1 MRLTAA
7 GANLRNIIVQAGG
20 PEEQRLHNRMVR
32 FPKTDAE
39 GNDIRVEGQ
48 KAVVDKICAAIE
60 ALVVD
65 QESQTNDIA
74 EVKPDKHRL
83 LIGRGGETR
92 RQLEQ
97 QFNVSINIP
106 RQSETGP
113 QRSQVRISGQPANVE
128 KAKEHIL
135 EITKDQEG
143 QTISVPRRLHH
154 AVADNGQFFRRLKT
168 DHKVTVDH
176 NGQRP
181 PPKPTTPTPSRANGG
196 AMPLITD
203 DPSVSATSHS
213 WEEHSLNAAAE
224 EGDIPWILSGP
235 SPESITTAHAKLDRA
250 LEEATKQDTMG
261 FLILPDPR
269 AYRHVIGPGGSE
281 INRIRKK
288 TGTKI
293 QVPRDQNKGE
303 AIEITGAQA
312 GVQEARDII
321 LEVVANNA

>member
-1 MRLTAA
+1 M
-7 GANLRNIIVQAGG
+7 
-20 PEEQRLHNRMVR
+20 HNRMVR

-39 GNDIRVEGQ
+39 GNNIRVEGQ
-48 KAVVDKICAAIE
+48 KTVVDQICAAIE
-60 ALVVD
+60 ALVD
-65 QESQTNDIA
+65 EQESQTTDIA

-97 QFNVSINIP
+97 QFGVTINVP

-113 QRSQVRISGQPANVE
+113 QRSQVKIAGKPENVE
-128 KAKEHIL
+128 KAKAHVL

-143 QTISVPRRLHH
+143 ETVNIPRRLHH
-154 AVADNGQFFRRLKT
+154 TIADNGQFFRRLRG

-176 NGQRP
+176 AGQRP
-181 PPKPTTPTPSRANGG
+181 PPKPTTPTPSRATGG

-203 DPSVSATSHS
+203 DPTANANNHS
-213 WEEHSLNAAAE
+213 WEAHDLHASTEDGE
-224 EGDIPWILSGP
+224 IPWVLSGP
-235 SPESITTAHAKLDRA
+235 SSEAVTAARAKLDRA
-250 LEEATKQDTMG
+250 VEEASKQDTVG

-281 INRIRKK
+281 INRIRKQ

-293 QVPRDQNKGE
+293 QVPRDQNRGE
-303 AIEITGAQA
+303 AIEIMGGKD
-312 GVQEARDII
+312 GVEEARDII
-321 LEVVANNA
+321 LEIVQNNM